1 VPLFLSR
8 FKSKVESRLYATV
21 TLSLP
26 SQSRGSRSVHT
37 ASHVQMCVVTAPF
50 PRAVTRVNR
59 ARCACA
65 RRPTGNWRDANACV
79 IFCHRIDIKTPPAR
93 RLHIIDYTPPVLMQ
107 SFCHR
112 CALNCFKLR
121 NATSQYQRDSSSV
134 RLFLRALKS
143 VYFKRMLTDI
153 QNT

>member
-1 VPLFLSR
+1 MPLFLSR

-65 RRPTGNWRDANACV
+65 RRPTGNRRDANACV
-79 IFCHRIDIKTPPAR
+79 IFCHRIDIKTPRAQATTHYWLYATGPDAIF
-93 RLHIIDYTPPVLMQ
+93 LSSLC
-107 SFCHR
+107 S
-112 CALNCFKLR
+112 KLFQTSQK
-121 NATSQYQRDSSSV
+121 NYSQYQRDSLLIFCAPVSDSSEV
-134 RLFLRALKS
+134 WSL
-143 VYFKRMLTDI
+143 YF
-153 QNT
+153 